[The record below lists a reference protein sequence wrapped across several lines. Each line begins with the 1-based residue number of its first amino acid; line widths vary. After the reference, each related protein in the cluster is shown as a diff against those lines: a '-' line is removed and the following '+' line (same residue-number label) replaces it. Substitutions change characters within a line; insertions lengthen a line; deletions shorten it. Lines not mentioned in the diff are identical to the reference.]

1 MDTYTIQIT
10 SQAKEHLT
18 LIRDYIAHDLKEP
31 EIAKNMLRL
40 LRTEMY
46 SLDSLPHRI
55 KCIEEKPWGDLGFR
69 KLRVKNYYIYFRID
83 EALKEVQILAVIYTK
98 VDQEK
103 QLEKL

>member
-1 MDTYTIQIT
+1 MDTYTIRIT

-18 LIRDYIAHDLKEP
+18 LIRDYIAHELKEP

-55 KCIEEKPWGDLGFR
+55 K
-69 KLRVKNYYIYFRID
+69 
-83 EALKEVQILAVIYTK
+83 
-98 VDQEK
+98 
-103 QLEKL
+103 